1 MLEGSVVT
9 ASQKCCLEGKP
20 LGVVYTSQRQWPT
33 LCQVQLALCYM
44 SLENCHRCQFYH
56 HFEYDVP
63 EPHYLR
69 MNKLFRVFGLNLPSY
84 NLQFSRL
91 ERLFAHVAS
100 LVV

>member
-1 MLEGSVVT
+1 MLLGGKTSGG
-9 ASQKCCLEGKP
+9 CLHQPETVANTVPG
-20 LGVVYTSQRQWPT
+20 
-33 LCQVQLALCYM
+33 QLALCYM

-84 NLQFSRL
+84 NLQFSPL

>member
-9 ASQKCCLEGKP
+9 ASQKCCLERKP

-33 LCQVQLALCYM
+33 LCQVSC
-44 SLENCHRCQFYH
+44 LENCHRWQFYH

-63 EPHYLR
+63 EPHYLL
-69 MNKLFRVFGLNLPSY
+69 MNKLFRVFGLNVPSY
-84 NLQFSRL
+84 NLQFSPL
-91 ERLFAHVAS
+91 EILFAHVAS